1 MYSIAGNGGNGC
13 WISNLVVVTFN
24 TLQTEMYIVLY
35 HGCNILTNQIA
46 PLEVSIFQR
55 HLLGGFFFYKT
66 LFSEA
71 IIALNS
77 V

>member
-1 MYSIAGNGGNGC
+1 MA
-13 WISNLVVVTFN
+13 L
-24 TLQTEMYIVLY
+24 LELY

>member
-1 MYSIAGNGGNGC
+1 MY
-13 WISNLVVVTFN
+13 
-24 TLQTEMYIVLY
+24 MYLY

>member
-1 MYSIAGNGGNGC
+1 MVGVYQNSYVSIR
-13 WISNLVVVTFN
+13 I
-24 TLQTEMYIVLY
+24 LY